1 MIKVLL
7 VDDDI
12 LSRVGL
18 KMLIDWKQYGFII
31 VGEASNGEEALK
43 MCANLKPD
51 LVVTDMKMPLM
62 DGTSFISTLKEN
74 YPWIKILILSCYD
87 DYAYMKAAI
96 KCGASDYILKSELD
110 CQTLIE
116 SLEKIR
122 REIIDTW
129 IKYNKDI
136 QRTSNEEDF
145 DKLNRILLEYLKNPS
160 KMQQYWGKVDYLIKS
175 YFPNISKARMAMAT
189 VKISD
194 NKIFFENFPL
204 MSQKNNDMVL
214 LNNVHNLIEGVV
226 RSKSDAIIV
235 DDKEKKN
242 ILLLFLIKEKNELI
256 KICNSII
263 RALKTF
269 LSIEVTIG
277 VSNVYDKS
285 DKSLPLIYQESL
297 MALETRLFIGKNKV
311 IDFLAVKDFWEP
323 PLSKNELSWKI
334 DELFE
339 KVYEENQEN
348 LLSSI
353 ESLFNF
359 LINEKNMIL
368 VKNAITEF
376 VGWYNKQVNM
386 LIAEG
391 SNVGLTSVNYL
402 NMDEILLFDTFEE
415 IRIFFISKIEKIIE
429 FIKNSYTSKC
439 SKIVRNAMEYIRQ
452 NYNKDI
458 SLEKLSDYIGVS
470 KSYLCYIFKKETG
483 KNIIEYLNDLRVE
496 KAKILLKNTDFKIY
510 EIATKVGFKNERYFT
525 QIFKAKT
532 GFTPT
537 EYRNKI
543 YN

>member
-43 MCANLKPD
+43 MCENLKPD

-110 CQTLIE
+110 SQTLIE

-136 QRTSNEEDF
+136 QGAQNEEDF
-145 DKLNRILLEYLKNPS
+145 DKLSRILLEYLRNPF
-160 KMQQYWGKVDYLIKS
+160 KMQQYWEKIDYLIKS
-175 YFPNISKARMAMAT
+175 YFPNISKTRIAMAT
-189 VKISD
+189 VKISV
-194 NKIFFENFPL
+194 NKIFSGNFPL
-204 MSQKNNDMVL
+204 MSQKNNDMGL

-226 RSKSDAIIV
+226 SSKSDAIIV
-235 DDKEKKN
+235 DDKEKRN
-242 ILLLFLIKEKNELI
+242 ILLLLLIKEKNELI

-263 RALKTF
+263 RALNTF
-269 LSIEVTIG
+269 LSVEVTIG
-277 VSNVYDKS
+277 VSNVYEKS

-323 PLSKNELSWKI
+323 PLSKNELSRKI

-402 NMDEILLFDTFEE
+402 NMDEILLFDTLEE
-415 IRIFFISKIEKIIE
+415 IRVFFSSKIEKITE
-429 FIKNSYTSKC
+429 FVKNNYTSKC

-458 SLEKLSDYIGVS
+458 SLEKISDYIGVS

-483 KNIIEYLNDLRVE
+483 KNIIEYLNDIRVE

-525 QIFKAKT
+525 QIFKSKT